1 MEYKEFLGKDVQ
13 LSALQSGFIDT
24 EDYTTIHKNNI
35 VVCHDVFIKCTHNDQ
50 TGFLLMKRL
59 MSPAKDAYYPVGGR
73 VLRGITAEES
83 LRKKALDECSLKL
96 SNIRY
101 LTTGRTIFKEEP
113 FGHGKGTDTINLI
126 FIADGEGMLSLN
138 HDHETPLIITKEL
151 YPTLRET
158 LDPYVQTYLDYI
170 DEKNLW

>member
-1 MEYKEFLGKDVQ
+1 
-13 LSALQSGFIDT
+13 
-24 EDYTTIHKNNI
+24 
-35 VVCHDVFIKCTHNDQ
+35 
-50 TGFLLMKRL
+50 

-96 SNIRY
+96 FNIRY

-126 FIADGEGMLSLN
+126 FIADGEGTGSAARPARAAQR
-138 HDHETPLIITKEL
+138 HRPLQEG
-151 YPTLRET
+151 P
-158 LDPYVQTYLDYI
+158 
-170 DEKNLW
+170 